1 MDGEFSEINITPF
14 TDVLLVLLVIFM
26 ILAAL
31 VIPPGFEKQLP
42 NCSAV
47 CNHPTATRA
56 KPPLDVIV
64 TRQGA
69 IFVGNVRTNET
80 GVYAALT
87 TAAAKTARIKLHV
100 IADARARYGLVIR
113 VLDAAKLANINDVT
127 FVTQ

>member
-1 MDGEFSEINITPF
+1 MDSEFSEINVTPF

-42 NCSAV
+42 NCN
-47 CNHPTATRA
+47 CNHPAA
-56 KPPLDVIV
+56 AHPKPPLDIVV

-69 IFVGNVRTNET
+69 IFVGSVRTNET
-80 GVYAALT
+80 GVYGALSV
-87 TAAAKTARIKLHV
+87 AAAKNAKIKLRV
-100 IADARARYGLVIR
+100 IADARAKYGLVIR
-113 VLDAAKLANINDVT
+113 VLDAAKLADINDVT

>member
-1 MDGEFSEINITPF
+1 MDAEFSEINVTPF

-42 NCSAV
+42 NCN
-47 CNHPTATRA
+47 CNHAKATRA
-56 KPPLDVIV
+56 KPPLDIVV

-69 IFVGNVRTNET
+69 IFVGSARTTET
-80 GVYAALT
+80 GIYGMLA
-87 TAAAKTARIKLHV
+87 TAAAKNTKIKLRV
-100 IADARARYGLVIR
+100 LADARARYGLVIR
-113 VLDAAKLANINDVT
+113 VLDAAKAANVNDVT